1 MSDKWVVHS
10 DNETVVVTH
19 PRIGGYVATEN
30 SENIASTILYHY
42 ADWADKEITALW
54 ERVRVLEAN
63 NYHYLSLMRDIR
75 GAIRPIVSNAPQILD
90 MASTVP
96 DNTTPD
102 TGGEG

>member
-63 NYHYLSLMRDIR
+63 KYHYLSLMRDIR
-75 GAIRPIVSNAPQILD
+75 GGMSPSDLVKVIGN
-90 MASTVP
+90 TH
-96 DNTTPD
+96 TTPD